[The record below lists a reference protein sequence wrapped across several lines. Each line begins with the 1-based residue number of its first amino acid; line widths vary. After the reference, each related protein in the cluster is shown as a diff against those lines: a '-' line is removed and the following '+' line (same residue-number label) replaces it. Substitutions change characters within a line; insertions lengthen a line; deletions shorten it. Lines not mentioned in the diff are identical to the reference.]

1 MANELSR
8 EQVQRLARL
17 GAHARLEELDA
28 ERRAILRAFPGLSAQ
43 AARQGKAQAAPSVD
57 TAGGA
62 VPGKKAVRRRRKMS
76 AEQRQAASERMRKFW
91 AERRKTAE
99 A

>member
-8 EQVQRLARL
+8 EQLQRLARL
-17 GAHARLEELDA
+17 GANARLEELDA

-43 AARQGKAQAAPSVD
+43 AARQGKAKAAPSAD
-57 TAGGA
+57 ATGGA
-62 VPGKKAVRRRRKMS
+62 VPAKKAVRRRKKMS
-76 AEQRQAASERMRKFW
+76 AEQRKAASDRMRKFW
-91 AERRKTAE
+91 AERRKTAD